1 MSHPIPNFKTKDDE
15 TKFLTLSEI
24 FTDVQPEQIIDKL
37 NEAHG
42 DVQGAIEKI
51 LSAKGGST
59 PRPVIDASNLL
70 KFFEIILIYPKN
82 RNYSCLLITIVLIEI
97 KNNRNAPILQ
107 ISPNPPRALKRPINR
122 KRI

>member
-1 MSHPIPNFKTKDDE
+1 MSQHIPSFKNKDDE

-24 FTDVQPEQIIDKL
+24 FIDVKPEQIIDKL

-59 PRPVIDASNLL
+59 PRPVSINF
-70 KFFEIILIYPKN
+70 KF
-82 RNYSCLLITIVLIEI
+82 I
-97 KNNRNAPILQ
+97 KNFRNFKSSEKSKIIVA
-107 ISPNPPRALKRPINR
+107 
-122 KRI
+122 